1 MRSNST
7 YNRGLLAKLPRIDT
21 WKGFALGALAL
32 AIVAAGIEFMHG
44 TGGDSAPR
52 ALLSLEF
59 GFMLVLASLLV
70 AFAVWAV
77 IRVARRESG
86 QHPGKEGVL
95 FYACILTTLVSGARL
110 IS

>member
-1 MRSNST
+1 MTGS
-7 YNRGLLAKLPRIDT
+7 YKRGLFAKLPRIDT
-21 WKGFALGALAL
+21 WKGFVLGALAL
-32 AIVAAGIEFMHG
+32 AVVAAGVEFMHG
-44 TGGDSAPR
+44 GTGDSAPR

-59 GFMLVLASLLV
+59 GFMLVLVSLLA

-86 QHPGKEGVL
+86 LHPGKEGVL